1 MKRLLSLL
9 LITAVCLSLFSACE
23 KNEEMKTTEDPEKEE
38 ADMFANSMQKS
49 DPSQDDVFNI
59 LLVGSSAFYYQVE
72 EMVGVAKG
80 AGIKM
85 NVYNLY
91 YNGCKLSQIHEW
103 WTTNQANY
111 QMFRTDEFDR
121 VKTENVSLQYAMGL
135 ENWDAIAICDSGIKE
150 LRVMS
155 AQEYVA
161 DRDQHM
167 KELLEMFRKEF
178 PMSKLY
184 WQEHNTYQVG
194 FSNGVISVESPEDQA
209 FDAAVQRERSVLIA
223 QKYGIGWIPRGSAGM
238 IARANPVVGD
248 TLCARLGINGNLGDN
263 AHEGDIGGGQYLT
276 ACCWF
281 EILFGQSCI
290 GNTWRPDYD
299 LSEEKI
305 TALQQAAHEAV
316 AASGQ
321 QS

>member
-1 MKRLLSLL
+1 MKKMLALL
-9 LITAVCLSLFSACE
+9 LVAAMSLSLFAACGNTE
-23 KNEEMKTTEDPEKEE
+23 PETTEPEETV
-38 ADMFANSMQKS
+38 DMFENSMQKS
-49 DPSQDDVFNI
+49 DPSQDDVFNV

-91 YNGCKLSQIHEW
+91 YNGCKLSQIHDW
-103 WTTNQANY
+103 WKNNQANY
-111 QMFRTDEFDR
+111 QMFRTDEFER

-135 ENWDAIAICDSGIKE
+135 ENWDAIAICDSGIAT
-150 LRVMS
+150 LRTMS
-155 AQEYVA
+155 AADYVA
-161 DRDQHM
+161 AQDKYM
-167 KELLEMFRKEF
+167 VEILEMFRKEF

-194 FSNGVISVESPEDQA
+194 FSNDYITVTGPEDQVA
-209 FDAAVQRERSVLIA
+209 DSAVQRERSILIS
-223 QKYGIGWIPRGSAGM
+223 QKYGIDWVPRGSAGM

-263 AHEGDIGGGQYLT
+263 AHEGDIGGGQYVT
-276 ACCWF
+276 ACAWF
-281 EILFGQSCI
+281 EVLFGQSCV
-290 GNTWRPDYD
+290 GNTGRPPYE

-305 TALQQAAHEAV
+305 AALQEAAHEAV
-316 AASGQ
+316 ANRNN
-321 QS
+321 

>member
-1 MKRLLSLL
+1 MKRLLALML
-9 LITAVCLSLFSACE
+9 TAALCLSIFAACG
-23 KNEEMKTTEDPEKEE
+23 KTEESKQPEEPAKEE
-38 ADMFANSMQKS
+38 TDVFANSMQKS
-49 DPSQDDVFNI
+49 DPSQDDVYNI

-91 YNGCKLSQIHEW
+91 YNGCTLKQIYDW
-103 WTTNQANY
+103 WKGNQANY

-135 ENWDAIAICDSGIKE
+135 ENWDAIALCGAGLAMVRTATAEQFVAEQDQYLTE
-150 LRVMS
+150 LWG
-155 AQEYVA
+155 
-161 DRDQHM
+161 
-167 KELLEMFRKEF
+167 LFRKEF

-184 WQEHNTYQVG
+184 WQQHNAYQVG
-194 FSNGVISVESPEDQA
+194 FSGTYFSVTTAEEQQA
-209 FDAAVQRERSVLIA
+209 DAQMYRQRSKMIAEKYDVQWV
-223 QKYGIGWIPRGSAGM
+223 PRGDAGM

-248 TLCARLGINGNLGDN
+248 TLCARIGINNNMGDN
-263 AHEGDIGGGQYLT
+263 SHEGDIGGGQYVT
-276 ACCWF
+276 ACTWF

-290 GNTWRPDYD
+290 GNTWRPNYV

-305 TALQQAAHEAV
+305 AALQQAAHEAV
-316 AASGQ
+316 ANMNN
-321 QS
+321 

>member
-1 MKRLLSLL
+1 MKRHLAFVLALV
-9 LITAVCLSLFSACE
+9 TCLSLFVACG
-23 KNEEMKTTEDPEKEE
+23 KTEETKQTEEPAKEE
-38 ADMFANSMQKS
+38 TDMFANSMQKS
-49 DPSQDDVFNI
+49 DPSQDDVYNI

-91 YNGCKLSQIHEW
+91 YNGCTLQQTYDW
-103 WTTNQANY
+103 WKTNQTNY

-135 ENWDAIAICDSGIKE
+135 ENWDAIALCNSGAAVLRTQTAEEFVSSQE
-150 LRVMS
+150 L
-155 AQEYVA
+155 YLT
-161 DRDQHM
+161 
-167 KELLEMFRKEF
+167 ELLGMFRKEF
-178 PMSKLY
+178 PASKLY
-184 WQEHNTYQVG
+184 WQQHNAYQVG
-194 FSNGVISVESPEDQA
+194 FSGTYFSVTTPEEQQA
-209 FDAAVQRERSVLIA
+209 DAQMFHRRSKLIA
-223 QKYGIGWIPRGSAGM
+223 EKYNIQWVPRGDAGM

-263 AHEGDIGGGQYLT
+263 SHEGDIGGGQYLT
-276 ACCWF
+276 ACTWF

-290 GNTWRPDYD
+290 GNTWRPNYV

-305 TALQQAAHEAV
+305 AALQQAAHEAV
-316 AASGQ
+316 ANMNN
-321 QS
+321 